1 MVTEH
6 SGLLTSS
13 QSSTGNR
20 VLTDYKDAVK
30 DYKVTDLPL
39 LSMFTQPFTTETGG
53 NIDITFAKPSMT
65 LEEIEEGNT
74 PKYQHADFR
83 NEVVQVRE
91 YGIAVGVTRR
101 MIEDSRFSEVEI
113 ALNEARRAVD
123 RHVTE
128 HLAYLIFGVA
138 APSGKAYRTVDI
150 GSGSYDSDTEI
161 RATEQ
166 SGWLGNFVTGDTDY
180 RANEY
185 GLLGF
190 TNGAGI
196 HYVTDDDSTIKLDQ
210 ITAGIEKIGNHGY
223 NANTVLIGPSDYKAL
238 LDLADFTVP
247 FTAEKEPSKG
257 GIDFVNTA
265 VATGLVGQL
274 YGLSVIMSAYVP
286 SGHYGIFDTSIK
298 PIAYVERRG
307 LTVEEANPGFG
318 IVGSY
323 MSMRYGFRIIQ
334 PEVGYIVKKAQV
346 VNTA

>member
-1 MVTEH
+1 MVTEN

-13 QSSTGNR
+13 QSATGNR
-20 VLTDYKDAVK
+20 VLTDYKDAVA

-39 LSMFTQPFTTETGG
+39 LSMFSQTFTTDTGG

-74 PKYQHADFR
+74 PKYQHTDFR
-83 NEVVQVRE
+83 SESIQVRE

-138 APSGKAYRTVDI
+138 APSGKAYRTLDL
-150 GSGSYDSDTEI
+150 GAGSYATDEQI
-161 RATEQ
+161 RDTEQ
-166 SGWLGNFVTGDTDY
+166 SGWLGNYTTGDSDH

-190 TNGAGI
+190 TNGAGT
-196 HYVTDDDSTIKLDQ
+196 HYVTEGSATTITLAR
-210 ITAGIEKIGNHGY
+210 ITAAIEAIGNHGY

-247 FTAEKEPSKG
+247 FANIDDASKG

-274 YGLSVIMSAYVP
+274 YGLNVIMSAYVP
-286 SGHYGIFDTSIK
+286 ADHYGVFDSSVK

-318 IVGSY
+318 IVGTY
-323 MSMRYGFRIIQ
+323 LSMRYGLRVIQ
-334 PEVGYIVKKAQV
+334 PEVGYIVKKA
-346 VNTA
+346 